1 MLGRGAVDFSIRVIP
16 GISSVAALA
25 AQHQIS
31 LTRTGRP
38 LHLTTGRRLAEG
50 FPDNADDVLV
60 MLDARNAF
68 ETADGDDEIYWGA
81 YVGSAD
87 EIVISGAGSPTW
99 RRGDHRRARGRAR
112 AARLDHGHVPAAPHL
127 R

>member
-1 MLGRGAVDFSIRVIP
+1 VDFSIRVIP

-38 LHLTTGRRLAEG
+38 LQITTGRRLAAEG
-50 FPDNADDVLV
+50 FPANTGDVLV

-87 EIVISGAGSPTW
+87 EILISGRVADVADEIIAT
-99 RRGDHRRARGRAR
+99 RE
-112 AARLDHGHVPAAPHL
+112 AARERHGWIMDTYLL
-127 R
+127 RRTRG